1 MEVEAILGFVL
12 LVCFVLALFIVSYGS
27 YSKRKAEQS

>member
-12 LVCFVLALFIVSYGS
+12 LVCFVLALFSS